1 MQNQKPKPPNPETA
15 KILAVQKCVE
25 SADGKVLHEV
35 LRKFCKP
42 DEVRIPMD
50 STGKIDPLAV
60 QYNEG
65 KRSVI
70 VHINALINKDLSKS
84 KQGKAEI
91 K

>member
-1 MQNQKPKPPNPETA
+1 
-15 KILAVQKCVE
+15 
-25 SADGKVLHEV
+25 
-35 LRKFCKP
+35 
-42 DEVRIPMD
+42 MD